1 MEHVKQ
7 IIETTPSIHFLLRD
21 MVIHWPNF
29 SGRRDEII
37 NIILTR
43 QFSLQKQ
50 GDFLVEHGNFILVI
64 R

>member
-7 IIETTPSIHFLLRD
+7 IIETTPSIHFSLRD
-21 MVIHWPNF
+21 TVIDWPNF

-37 NIILTR
+37 NIILTG
-43 QFSLQKQ
+43 QFSLQEQ